1 MHITAVTE
9 AIASEDVGAPV
20 LNVLVANETDYTVL
34 AMQPHG
40 DIDASVAGVRS
51 RDRSLAHQQ
60 FGAFL
65 EMVREQQP
73 DLAITPEYSMPWEI
87 LLGALKGG
95 AVPAQGKLWAFGCES
110 ISYRELEAL
119 KTELAPNVTIIYE
132 TLLGGD
138 GRFLD
143 PLAYIFHAPG
153 TKENAASKMLML
165 VQFKTY
171 PMGDNDHFEINGL
184 QRGTRI
190 YKFGGS
196 ENTLKLVSLIC
207 SDALNFLDPQAA
219 AIYDRALILHIQL
232 NQNPR
237 NVTFRQYRDRLL
249 RYSGDATEILCL
261 NWAKDVVIWC
271 DGQSTSWNNIG
282 GSAWYLKLQNYDDR
296 DETILENHRRGLYY
310 TWFEQWRTHSLFF
323 NFEPAV
329 YFLTASKVAHI
340 GVPAPMSRRRGPQLT
355 KTCTWNSDSGAWVEQ
370 ASANDGFFSVVGE
383 SGNAEAEV
391 VRIANANPLELE
403 RVLALA
409 AGKIGFVDWH
419 GVRRLDSCGI
429 DMSETIRRITFCQD
443 PDESACDFRTRR
455 LRRGGH
461 LWDILNTHDLLPLA
475 LADFKNGFSLEWSKD
490 APHQNAKSLAGRRAT
505 VIYMGEECSD
515 RQTEETARTAAEY
528 LHRGQSNP
536 KDSLT
541 VRQRLAVWSRQNG
554 QIKLLDPHRY
564 VQIDQT
570 GDTSEM
576 DIGKTA

>member
-1 MHITAVTE
+1 MLITAVAE
-9 AIASEDVGAPV
+9 AIASEGVGAPV
-20 LNVLVANETDYTVL
+20 LNVLVANETDYTVS

-40 DIDASVAGVRS
+40 DIEASVAGVRN
-51 RDRSLAHQQ
+51 RDRDLAGQQ
-60 FGAFL
+60 FGGFL
-65 EMVREQQP
+65 EMVREHQP
-73 DLAITPEYSMPWEI
+73 DLAITPEYSMPWQVLSE
-87 LLGALKGG
+87 ALRGG
-95 AVPAQGKLWAFGCES
+95 TVPPQGKLWALGCES
-110 ISYRELEAL
+110 ISYGELEAL
-119 KTELAPNVTIIYE
+119 KTELAPNITVIYE
-132 TLLGGD
+132 TLQPGD

-143 PLAYIFHAPG
+143 PLAYIFLAPAREG
-153 TKENAASKMLML
+153 NADPKTVML

-190 YKFGGS
+190 YKFGS
-196 ENTLKLVSLIC
+196 EHTLKLVSLIC
-207 SDALNFLDPQAA
+207 SDALNFLDQQAA
-219 AIYDRALILHIQL
+219 AVYDRALILHLQL

-261 NWAKDVVIWC
+261 NWAKDVVAWR
-271 DGQSTSWNNIG
+271 DGQSTSWNNIA

-296 DETILENHRRGLYY
+296 DETILGNHRRGLYY
-310 TWFEQWRTHSLFF
+310 TWLEPLRTHSLFF
-323 NFEPAV
+323 NFEPAA

-355 KTCTWNSDSGAWVEQ
+355 KTYAWNTDSGSWSEQ
-370 ASANDGFFSVVGE
+370 ASANDGFSSVVGE
-383 SGNAEAEV
+383 SGNARAEV
-391 VRIANANPLELE
+391 ARIADANPLEAE

-409 AGKIGFVDWH
+409 AGRIGFVDWH

-429 DMSETIRRITFCQD
+429 DMSETIRRVTFCQD
-443 PDESACDFRTRR
+443 PDQSARDFRTRR

-461 LWDILNTHDLLPLA
+461 LWDILNTHDLLPVA

-490 APHQNAKSLAGRRAT
+490 APHQNAKSSAGRRAT

-515 RQTEETARTAAEY
+515 RQVEETARTAAEY
-528 LHRGQSNP
+528 LHRGQTNP
-536 KDSLT
+536 KDSLA
-541 VRQRLAVWSRQNG
+541 VRQRLAVWFRQNG
-554 QIKLLDPHRY
+554 QMKLLDPHRY